1 MIILNRT
8 FLRSK
13 EVMLNKPAS
22 EKLFVVFRWPTQ
34 LGRIIVCLEKKC
46 NLYRKFWRVL
56 KQLGVWSHPLYLA
69 YKATKAT
76 FHDIRNIM
84 PDCVTTVS
92 CEQHYY
98 VMSLNTILQD
108 IRRRYPN
115 PDGIVYTDFI
125 PSTPYA

>member
-1 MIILNRT
+1 
-8 FLRSK
+8 
-13 EVMLNKPAS
+13 
-22 EKLFVVFRWPTQ
+22 
-34 LGRIIVCLEKKC
+34 
-46 NLYRKFWRVL
+46 
-56 KQLGVWSHPLYLA
+56 
-69 YKATKAT
+69 
-76 FHDIRNIM
+76 M